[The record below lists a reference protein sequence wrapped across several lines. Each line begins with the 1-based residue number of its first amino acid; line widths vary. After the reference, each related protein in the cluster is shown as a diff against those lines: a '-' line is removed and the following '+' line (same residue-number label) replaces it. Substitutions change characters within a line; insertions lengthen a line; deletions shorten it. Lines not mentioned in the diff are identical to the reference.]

1 MLWVCK
7 KYTYLHLYYTQRK
20 ETSRIVHNVRFRYG
34 GANKKT
40 GGGAGDAESEQDLET
55 KSGRRRRGRPQK
67 VHGCSEGEQ
76 RRMLGMGEMG
86 TTTKGSS

>member
-55 KSGRRRRGRPQK
+55 KSGRRRRGRPQ
-67 VHGCSEGEQ
+67 
-76 RRMLGMGEMG
+76 RRFMDVVKKGMKRAGV
-86 TTTKGSS
+86 TKENDAWDV